1 MTKIEVFTHCDSPF
15 ELRPASVKRDW
26 MDSTSS
32 KHAYRCLPL
41 TTMNTSGWELLLPQD
56 VVVKLEEGEVASVL
70 EGEYY
75 KGRQIC
81 SKDIMNGMVSFH
93 CGHVFKADSG
103 YCIEGS
109 GPPNLFV
116 EGAQCLSF
124 RIPASWWTLPFQF
137 SWKITQRYREIRF
150 PAGMPIMFFR
160 IFPEGLLESTEVN
173 LRGRI
178 ESSEYA
184 EVFNSYGPAIDKSKL
199 EGTWTNN
206 MRSGLV
212 AGKQIGP
219 KFTGLSKLKGG
230 TVGE

>member
-1 MTKIEVFTHCDSPF
+1 MTKIDIYTHCDSPF
-15 ELRPASVKRDW
+15 EIRPASVKRDW
-26 MDSTSS
+26 MDKTSN

-41 TTMNTSGWELLLPQD
+41 TTMNTSGWEIILPQD
-56 VVVKLEEGEVASVL
+56 VVVRLEDKEVVNIL

-81 SKDIMNGMVSFH
+81 SDGISNEMVSFH
-93 CGHVFKADSG
+93 CGHVFKVDEG

-137 SWKITQRYREIRF
+137 SWKITKRYEEVRF

-160 IFPEGLLESTEVN
+160 IFPEKLLELTEVE
-173 LRGRI
+173 LKGRI
-178 ESSEYA
+178 ELSEYA
-184 EVFNSYGPAIDKSKL
+184 KMFNAYGPVVEESK
-199 EGTWTNN
+199 EDGVWTNN
-206 MRSGLV
+206 MRNGTI
-212 AGKQIGP
+212 GDIQIGP
-219 KFTGLSKLKGG
+219 KSTGLPKLRGIKDGR
-230 TVGE
+230 